1 MPRYAQIVGWGKAL
15 PSRVMTNGEL
25 SQIVSTSDE
34 WIRTRT
40 GIRARRIAGP
50 RETTASLAEQA
61 AQAAI
66 EDCGHSPRAH

>member
-61 AQAAI
+61 AQGGHR
-66 EDCGHSPRAH
+66 DRRHSPRAH